1 MFVVKFNLRSKESK
15 DNDSPFIFGSFHFET
30 LNFPIRESHP
40 THFITFPYPMIHQPV
55 MIGILS
61 SREFQMERRGFC
73 LKSSVDGGGEGV
85 KV

>member
-55 MIGILS
+55 MIRYSFFAGISNGKARFLL
-61 SREFQMERRGFC
+61 EIEC
-73 LKSSVDGGGEGV
+73 
-85 KV
+85 